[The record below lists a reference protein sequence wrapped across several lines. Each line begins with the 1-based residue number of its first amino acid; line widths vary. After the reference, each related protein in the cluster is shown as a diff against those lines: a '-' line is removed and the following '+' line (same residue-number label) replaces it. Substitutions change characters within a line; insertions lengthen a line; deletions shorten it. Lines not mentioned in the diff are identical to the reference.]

1 MSFTVVPLHN
11 LHLPAGTVIP
21 FAKFTIQD
29 LPEWLRAEPILEHL
43 SERDRDDVHRAQQAL
58 VSEYDADSYGYPDP
72 EWTGTQP
79 KGIQDLRWQSALLAN
94 MSMWMVMPSAVCLTC
109 GFHALTVL
117 GGRQLDTPDI
127 NHVDREMTLFCHERD
142 VHRAP
147 TVNDLKKA
155 GKLFETLST
164 VSRKNSVWPALRAF
178 WAALTSY
185 PGDLRYPL
193 FWQGLESLFGSD
205 TDTSGVSKR
214 LRDRI
219 SYFLAEDQN
228 IQTQLHDRV
237 KACYAE
243 RSAIV
248 HGRWEDSQEFHDV
261 HMYTTEA
268 IVRTVVRDI
277 ADKPGML
284 GMFLSPKRNDFLEA
298 WVKSKA
304 FAPPPIPQQ
313 AL

>member
-11 LHLPAGTVIP
+11 LHLAPGTVIP
-21 FAKFTIQD
+21 FGKFTIQD
-29 LPEWLRAEPILEHL
+29 VPEWLRTAPILADL
-43 SERDRDDVHRAQQAL
+43 SMRDRSFVHRAQHAL
-58 VSEYDADSYGYPDP
+58 VSEYEADSYGYPDP
-72 EWTGTQP
+72 EWTGAQQ

-94 MSMWMVMPSAVCLTC
+94 MSIWMVMPSAVCLTC
-109 GFHALTVL
+109 GFHALTPL
-117 GGRQLDTPDI
+117 EGRQLDDPFIIDVHET
-127 NHVDREMTLFCHERD
+127 TLFCHERD
-142 VHRAP
+142 VDRAP
-147 TVNDLKKA
+147 TANDLEKA

-185 PGDLRYPL
+185 PADLRYPL
-193 FWQGLESLFGSD
+193 FWQGLESLFGSE

-219 SYFLAEDQN
+219 SYFLADN
-228 IQTQLHDRV
+228 HYTQLELHDRV

-248 HGRWEDSQEFHDV
+248 HGRWEDSREFHDV
-261 HMYTTEA
+261 HMYTTEV
-268 IVRTVVRDI
+268 IVRTVVRHI

-284 GMFLSPKRNDFLEA
+284 DNFLSSERDAFLEA
-298 WVKSKA
+298 WVNSKA
-304 FAPPPIPQQ
+304 FVPPT
-313 AL
+313 L